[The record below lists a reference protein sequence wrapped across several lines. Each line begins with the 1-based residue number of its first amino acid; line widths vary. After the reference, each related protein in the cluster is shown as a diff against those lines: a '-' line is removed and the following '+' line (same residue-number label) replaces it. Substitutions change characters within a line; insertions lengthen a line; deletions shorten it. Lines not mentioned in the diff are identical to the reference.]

1 VASIVMAEMR
11 LSEFIEKSNAAAT
24 ADEVCALFRS
34 AVEGYG
40 FNRMALAAA
49 SSAAQ
54 AAFPARAAGPA
65 LAFNCPEDWVKHYL
79 AKQYQEMDPV
89 LLNAPFQRRPYRWK
103 DLKDQSTL
111 STKQRQILQESEDAK
126 VCNGL
131 SIPLHGPAGE
141 SYVISLATE
150 DHHFDSAPL
159 EGQIH
164 VLAIQFYVAYASLTS
179 GPGPDA
185 AVPRLSHRERECLSW
200 SAQGKSAWAIGMIL
214 GVSENTVNFHIKSAM
229 RKLGT
234 TNRVQAVALAV
245 RAGLIH
251 P

>member
-1 VASIVMAEMR
+1 MR
-11 LSEFIEKSNAAAT
+11 LSDFIEKSNAAT
-24 ADEVCALFRS
+24 TPEEVVGLFRT
-34 AVEGYG
+34 AVEAFG
-40 FNRMALAAA
+40 FDRMALAAA

-54 AAFPARAAGPA
+54 TAYPARAAGPA

-79 AKQYQEMDPV
+79 LKQYQEIDPV
-89 LLNAPFQRRPYRWK
+89 LLNAPFQRRPYRWSDIK
-103 DLKDQSTL
+103 RQTAL
-111 STKQRQILQESEDAK
+111 STKQRQMLQESEDAK

-141 SYVISLATE
+141 SYVISLATD
-150 DHHFDSAPL
+150 DHRFDSTPF

-164 VLAIQFYVAYASLTS
+164 VLAIQFYVAYSTLASA
-179 GPGPDA
+179 PGPDPA
-185 AVPRLSHRERECLSW
+185 IPRLSHRERECLSW

-214 GVSENTVNFHIKSAM
+214 GVSENTANFHIKSAM
-229 RKLGT
+229 KKLGT

-245 RAGLIH
+245 RAGLIN